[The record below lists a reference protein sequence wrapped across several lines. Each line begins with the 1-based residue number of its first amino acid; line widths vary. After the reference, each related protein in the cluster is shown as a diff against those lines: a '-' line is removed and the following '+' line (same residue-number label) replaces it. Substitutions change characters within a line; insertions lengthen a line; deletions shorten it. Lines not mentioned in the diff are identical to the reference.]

1 MASKNPIVYLI
12 KLISKRMQKEINEE
26 TSDVY
31 RKKLEVRDK
40 NLEAIYQSDENREKM
55 KETKEAWANI
65 TEKKEKYEKSKDG
78 VSLYDKMV
86 KFLKSLKAALDVQDK
101 VQTANPVTG
110 PAVIASKV
118 TAFIEEQKKELEY
131 IKKVAGTQKKYIK
144 EDLKLYGEALEALID
159 EINKGD
165 DAYRQEILSTLDP
178 WAQQDPYIAD
188 APYNKIMSRYQE
200 RLGAHEVAAAKEQAS
215 GGKKSVPS
223 WGDELNSAGLDIRRT
238 SPDLLMDLIPV
249 ETAAINVGDEANTD
263 AAMEAQKT
271 LFDYSL
277 VPASVKDMRTHSL
290 GIPFITYYY
299 KVIPNLLESAIRYPE
314 KYAKYTAI
322 PFAAAAYIASNKD
335 VTIEDVNQLKKSMP
349 EWIRDKG
356 SAFLWPYKDE
366 NDKWQVFDFSYFLPW
381 SMFTGII
388 RDTAEG
394 ELSEA
399 LRQTGAL
406 GGPLPQLITAW
417 TTNIDSF
424 TGREISDE
432 RDPANKQLAD
442 KLNYIYRVAAPTWTT
457 DIGFRGKLL
466 EAINKD
472 VNKYGDP
479 KMTKTQAMLRLV
491 GVNLYPIDPEK
502 SRKSNMNF
510 MLSEIQ
516 QIKSRRTQV
525 LKDKNLSKEERENLK
540 NKYDDILR
548 DRMEQLRDYK
558 KESKIPEALK

>member
-215 GGKKSVPS
+215 GGKKLGAG
-223 WGDELNSAGLDIRRT
+223 WGDIVGAAVLGGVASQLLSQGKENVTNS
-238 SPDLLMDLIPV
+238 SM
-249 ETAAINVGDEANTD
+249 N
-263 AAMEAQKT
+263 
-271 LFDYSL
+271 
-277 VPASVKDMRTHSL
+277 L
-290 GIPFITYYY
+290 GEGT
-299 KVIPNLLESAIRYPE
+299 
-314 KYAKYTAI
+314 
-322 PFAAAAYIASNKD
+322 
-335 VTIEDVNQLKKSMP
+335 
-349 EWIRDKG
+349 
-356 SAFLWPYKDE
+356 
-366 NDKWQVFDFSYFLPW
+366 
-381 SMFTGII
+381 
-388 RDTAEG
+388 DTAEYNNQRYY
-394 ELSEA
+394 E
-399 LRQTGAL
+399 
-406 GGPLPQLITAW
+406 
-417 TTNIDSF
+417 
-424 TGREISDE
+424 
-432 RDPANKQLAD
+432 
-442 KLNYIYRVAAPTWTT
+442 
-457 DIGFRGKLL
+457 
-466 EAINKD
+466 
-472 VNKYGDP
+472 
-479 KMTKTQAMLRLV
+479 
-491 GVNLYPIDPEK
+491 
-502 SRKSNMNF
+502 
-510 MLSEIQ
+510 
-516 QIKSRRTQV
+516 
-525 LKDKNLSKEERENLK
+525 
-540 NKYDDILR
+540 
-548 DRMEQLRDYK
+548 EQLLKGIEEKQRNGEELTPEEEEAMK
-558 KESKIPEALK
+558 KAIAGTTPGTVYNAFQIT

>member
-1 MASKNPIVYLI
+1 MSKNGPYTQIAKKYGIVDSTFNKQEMVDLN
-12 KLISKRMQKEINEE
+12 KL
-26 TSDVY
+26 Y
-31 RKKLEVRDK
+31 RK
-40 NLEAIYQSDENREKM
+40 
-55 KETKEAWANI
+55 
-65 TEKKEKYEKSKDG
+65 
-78 VSLYDKMV
+78 
-86 KFLKSLKAALDVQDK
+86 LKAKKDK
-101 VQTANPVTG
+101 D
-110 PAVIASKV
+110 I
-118 TAFIEEQKKELEY
+118 LEY
-131 IKKVAGTQKKYIK
+131 IKTAGAKIGDVAGNTYQFIEVIGKVTKI
-144 EDLKLYGEALEALID
+144 ID
-159 EINKGD
+159 EMKRGI
-165 DAYRQEILSTLDP
+165 
-178 WAQQDPYIAD
+178 
-188 APYNKIMSRYQE
+188 
-200 RLGAHEVAAAKEQAS
+200 
-215 GGKKSVPS
+215 
-223 WGDELNSAGLDIRRT
+223 DEGN
-238 SPDLLMDLIPV
+238 
-249 ETAAINVGDEANTD
+249 

-299 KVIPNLLESAIRYPE
+299 KVLPNLLESAIRYPE
-314 KYAKYTAI
+314 KYAKYMAI
-322 PFAAAAYIASNKD
+322 PTAAAAYIASNKD
-335 VTIEDVNQLKKSMP
+335 VSIEDVNQLEKSMP

-366 NDKWQVFDFSYFLPW
+366 NNKWQVFDFSYFLPW
-381 SMFTGII
+381 SMFTGIAT
-388 RDTAEG
+388 DATEG

-457 DIGFRGKLL
+457 DIGFAGKLL

-479 KMTKTQAMLRLV
+479 KMTKTQAVLRLI

-502 SRKSNMNF
+502 SRKSNMKF

-516 QIKSRRTQV
+516 QIKARRTQV
-525 LKDKNLSKEERENLK
+525 LRDKNLSKEERENLK

-548 DRMEQLRDYK
+548 DRMKQLRDYK
-558 KESKIPEALK
+558 EESKIPEALK

>member
-86 KFLKSLKAALDVQDK
+86 KFLKSLKAALEVQDK

-215 GGKKSVPS
+215 GGKKLGAG
-223 WGDELNSAGLDIRRT
+223 WGDIVGAAVLGGVASQLFSQGKENVTNS
-238 SPDLLMDLIPV
+238 SM
-249 ETAAINVGDEANTD
+249 N
-263 AAMEAQKT
+263 
-271 LFDYSL
+271 
-277 VPASVKDMRTHSL
+277 L
-290 GIPFITYYY
+290 GEGT
-299 KVIPNLLESAIRYPE
+299 
-314 KYAKYTAI
+314 
-322 PFAAAAYIASNKD
+322 
-335 VTIEDVNQLKKSMP
+335 
-349 EWIRDKG
+349 
-356 SAFLWPYKDE
+356 
-366 NDKWQVFDFSYFLPW
+366 
-381 SMFTGII
+381 
-388 RDTAEG
+388 DTAEYNNQRYY
-394 ELSEA
+394 E
-399 LRQTGAL
+399 
-406 GGPLPQLITAW
+406 
-417 TTNIDSF
+417 
-424 TGREISDE
+424 
-432 RDPANKQLAD
+432 
-442 KLNYIYRVAAPTWTT
+442 
-457 DIGFRGKLL
+457 
-466 EAINKD
+466 
-472 VNKYGDP
+472 
-479 KMTKTQAMLRLV
+479 
-491 GVNLYPIDPEK
+491 
-502 SRKSNMNF
+502 
-510 MLSEIQ
+510 
-516 QIKSRRTQV
+516 
-525 LKDKNLSKEERENLK
+525 
-540 NKYDDILR
+540 
-548 DRMEQLRDYK
+548 EQLLKGIEEKQRNGEELTPEEEEAMK
-558 KESKIPEALK
+558 KAIAGTTPGTVYNAFQIT